1 MTESIAQGIAWASNA
16 IYEWYALP
24 LLLVVC
30 GLYLTIRTGFI
41 QIRGFV
47 AGIKR
52 VASGIS
58 HDQHGAEGEITP
70 FQALST
76 ALAST
81 VGNGNIG
88 GVATAI
94 LLGGPGAIFWMWV
107 TAVFGMATK
116 YSEAVLGVTYRVK
129 KESGHFASGPMYYIV
144 QGVKSPG
151 LGKALAV
158 MFCIFGAATALL
170 GTGNMAQSNTIVQT
184 FGHAAADTAEALTR
198 WEPSNA
204 FLQSVA
210 QAAADLCSM
219 AAATPWVPG
228 ILITVL
234 VGAVLLGGIKRIASV
249 AEKLVP
255 TMLVIYLGMAL
266 TFLLIN
272 INAVPMVFSTII
284 EHAFTPH
291 AAAGG
296 FLGAGVRQAI
306 AAGIS
311 RGVLSNE
318 AGLGSAPIA
327 HGVAQVKHPS
337 DQGLVGVFEVFI
349 DTIVV
354 CSMTAFAILSS
365 GLWTDPAYQSGDL
378 TAAAFETTFG
388 IGPIVVAI
396 SSLLFGFST
405 IIGWYYYGE
414 TCWNYLFGS
423 KGLVPYRVLYV
434 ALLLIGGLVTVETVW
449 NVGTLLNGF
458 MAFPNLIGML
468 FLGGVVAKK
477 TREHYASRGR

>member
-1 MTESIAQGIAWASNA
+1 MTELNQTIAWASSA
-16 IYEWYALP
+16 IYQWYALP

-30 GLYLTIRTGFI
+30 GAYLTIRTGFV
-41 QIRGFV
+41 QIRGFA
-47 AGIKR
+47 AGVRR
-52 VASGIS
+52 VVRGMS
-58 HDQHGAEGEITP
+58 HDQKGAEGEITP

-94 LLGGPGAIFWMWV
+94 LVGGPGAIFWMWV
-107 TAVFGMATK
+107 TAVVGMATK
-116 YSEAVLGVTYRVK
+116 YAEAVCGVHYRVRK
-129 KESGHFASGPMYYIV
+129 SNGRFASGPMYYITLGL
-144 QGVKSPG
+144 QGKSYAKP
-151 LGKALAV
+151 LAI
-158 MFCIFGAATALL
+158 MFCVAGAATALL
-170 GTGNMAQSNTIVQT
+170 GTGNMAQSNTIVRT
-184 FGHAAADTAEALTR
+184 FVEASSRLGL
-198 WEPSNA
+198 EVS
-204 FLQSVA
+204 
-210 QAAADLCSM
+210 
-219 AAATPWVPG
+219 PWVPG
-228 ILITVL
+228 LLITVA

-266 TFLLIN
+266 TYLLMN
-272 INAVPMVFSTII
+272 VSSLPAVFGTIFA
-284 EHAFTPH
+284 HAFSPQ

-296 FLGAGVRQAI
+296 FLGASVRQAI

-327 HGVAQVKHPS
+327 HGIAQVKHPT

-365 GLWTDPAYQSGDL
+365 GLWTAAEYQAASGDL
-378 TAAAFETTFG
+378 TAAAFSTAFG
-388 IGPIVVAI
+388 GFAAPMVVAVC
-396 SSLLFGFST
+396 SFLFGFST

-414 TCWNYLFGS
+414 TCWEYMFGQT
-423 KGLVPYRVLYV
+423 GLLPYRVLYV

-449 NVGTLLNGF
+449 NIGTLLNGF
-458 MAFPNLIGML
+458 MAFPNLIGLL
-468 FLGGVVAKK
+468 FLGGLVAEK
-477 TREHYASRGR
+477 TNEFYAGTPGR

>member
-1 MTESIAQGIAWASNA
+1 MTDSFAEAIAWASNA
-16 IYEWYALP
+16 IYQWYALP

-41 QIRGFV
+41 QVRGFA
-47 AGIKR
+47 AGVKR

-94 LLGGPGAIFWMWV
+94 LVGGPGAIFWMWV

-129 KESGHFASGPMYYIV
+129 RESGHFASGPMYYIV
-144 QGVKSPG
+144 QGVKSRG
-151 LGKALAV
+151 LGKALAF

-184 FGHAAADTAEALTR
+184 FVHAAEDLG
-198 WEPSNA
+198 
-204 FLQSVA
+204 FLVS
-210 QAAADLCSM
+210 
-219 AAATPWVPG
+219 PWVPG

-272 INAVPMVFSTII
+272 ITAVPAVFSTIL
-284 EHAFTPH
+284 EHAFSPH

-296 FLGAGVRQAI
+296 FLGATVRQAI

-365 GLWTDPAYQSGDL
+365 GLWTDAAFQSGDL
-378 TAAAFETTFG
+378 TAAAFATTFG

-414 TCWNYLFGS
+414 TCWEYMFGS

>member
-1 MTESIAQGIAWASNA
+1 MSEFFATASNA
-16 IYEWYALP
+16 IYQWYALP
-24 LLLVVC
+24 LLLVIC

-41 QIRGFV
+41 QIRGFW
-47 AGIKR
+47 AGIKQ
-52 VASGIS
+52 VARGIS

-94 LLGGPGAIFWMWV
+94 LVGGPGAIFWMWI
-107 TAVFGMATK
+107 TAIFGMATK
-116 YSEAVLGVTYRVK
+116 YAEAVAGVSTRIR
-129 KESGHFASGPMYYIV
+129 KESGHFASGPMYYIME
-144 QGVKSPG
+144 GVPWPG
-151 LGKALAV
+151 VARTLAL
-158 MFCIFGAATALL
+158 MFCVFGAATALL
-170 GTGNMAQSNTIVQT
+170 GTGNMAQSNTIVRT
-184 FGHAAADTAEALTR
+184 AVEAFAGFGITL
-198 WEPSNA
+198 N
-204 FLQSVA
+204 
-210 QAAADLCSM
+210 
-219 AAATPWVPG
+219 PWIPG
-228 ILITVL
+228 IVITIL
-234 VGAVLLGGIKRIASV
+234 VGAVLLGGISRIASV

-266 TFLLIN
+266 TYLLIN
-272 INAVPMVFSTII
+272 FSHLPGVFATIF

-296 FLGAGVRQAI
+296 FLGVTVRQAI

-327 HGVAQVKHPS
+327 HGIAQVKHPAQ
-337 DQGLVGVFEVFI
+337 QGLVGVFEVFV

-365 GLWTDPAYQSGDL
+365 GLWTAAEYQAASGDL
-378 TAAAFETTFG
+378 TAAAYSTTFG
-388 IGPIVVAI
+388 FAPVVVAI

-414 TCWNYLFGS
+414 TCWEYMFGS
-423 KGLVPYRVLYV
+423 RGLVSYRFVYV
-434 ALLLIGGLVTVETVW
+434 TLLLIGGLVTVETVW
-449 NVGTLLNGF
+449 NIGTLLNGF
-458 MAFPNLIGML
+458 MAFPNLIGLL
-468 FLGGVVAKK
+468 FLGNMVARK
-477 TREHYASRGR
+477 TREYDIHS

>member
-1 MTESIAQGIAWASNA
+1 MTEFIAWASNA
-16 IYEWYALP
+16 IYQWYALP
-24 LLLVVC
+24 LLLVAC
-30 GLYLTIRTGFI
+30 GLYLTIRTGFV
-41 QIRGFV
+41 QIRGFP
-47 AGIKR
+47 AGVRR
-52 VASGIS
+52 VISGMS

-94 LLGGPGAIFWMWV
+94 LVGVRAPSSGCGSLPSSGWRPSTRRRSRGHLPGEEGVRGVRQRSHVLHPRRHPLAGVGEGVGGHVLHLRGGDRAARHREHGAV
-107 TAVFGMATK
+107 
-116 YSEAVLGVTYRVK
+116 EHHR
-129 KESGHFASGPMYYIV
+129 
-144 QGVKSPG
+144 
-151 LGKALAV
+151 
-158 MFCIFGAATALL
+158 
-170 GTGNMAQSNTIVQT
+170 
-184 FGHAAADTAEALTR
+184 
-198 WEPSNA
+198 
-204 FLQSVA
+204 
-210 QAAADLCSM
+210 ADLRGGGCRFGWQVS
-219 AAATPWVPG
+219 PWVPG
-228 ILITVL
+228 IIITAA
-234 VGAVLLGGIKRIASV
+234 VGAVLLGGIHRIASV

-266 TFLLIN
+266 TYLLMN
-272 INAVPMVFSTII
+272 ISALPGVFGVIF
-284 EHAFTPH
+284 EHAFSPH

-296 FLGAGVRQAI
+296 FLGVTVRQAI

-327 HGVAQVKHPS
+327 HGIAQVKHPA
-337 DQGLVGVFEVFI
+337 DQGLVGVFEVFV

-365 GLWTDPAYQSGDL
+365 GLWTAAEYQGASGDL
-378 TAAAFETTFG
+378 TAAAFSTTFG
-388 IGPIVVAI
+388 IAPVVIAI
-396 SSLLFGFST
+396 SSFLFGFST

-414 TCWNYLFGS
+414 TCWEYLFGS
-423 KGLVPYRVLYV
+423 RGIFPYRVIYV

-458 MAFPNLIGML
+458 MAFPNLIGLL
-468 FLGGVVAKK
+468 FLGGIVAKK
-477 TREHYASRGR
+477 TREHYTSERRR

>member
-1 MTESIAQGIAWASNA
+1 MTESFAQTIAWASNA
-16 IYEWYALP
+16 IYQWYALP

-41 QIRGFV
+41 QIRGFA
-47 AGIKR
+47 AGVKR

-94 LLGGPGAIFWMWV
+94 LVGGPGAIFWMWI

-151 LGKALAV
+151 LGKALAF

-184 FGHAAADTAEALTR
+184 FVHAAE
-198 WEPSNA
+198 
-204 FLQSVA
+204 
-210 QAAADLCSM
+210 DLGVVVS
-219 AAATPWVPG
+219 PWVPG

-365 GLWTDPAYQSGDL
+365 GLWTDAAFQSGDL
-378 TAAAFETTFG
+378 TAAAFSTTFG

-414 TCWNYLFGS
+414 TCWEYMFGS

-477 TREHYASRGR
+477 TQEHYASRGR

>member
-1 MTESIAQGIAWASNA
+1 MTESFAQGIAWASNA
-16 IYEWYALP
+16 IYQWYALP

-41 QIRGFV
+41 QIRGFA
-47 AGIKR
+47 AGVKR
-52 VASGIS
+52 VATGIS

-94 LLGGPGAIFWMWV
+94 LVGGPGAIFWMWV

-151 LGKALAV
+151 LGKALAF

-184 FGHAAADTAEALTR
+184 FVHAAE
-198 WEPSNA
+198 
-204 FLQSVA
+204 
-210 QAAADLCSM
+210 DLGVIVS
-219 AAATPWVPG
+219 PWVPG

-365 GLWTDPAYQSGDL
+365 GLWTDAAFQSGDL
-378 TAAAFETTFG
+378 TAAAFSTTFG

-414 TCWNYLFGS
+414 TCWEYMFGS

>member
-1 MTESIAQGIAWASNA
+1 MSELSDFFAAASNA
-16 IYEWYALP
+16 IYQWYALP

-41 QIRGFV
+41 QIRGFF
-47 AGIKR
+47 AGFR
-52 VASGIS
+52 QVVRGMS

-94 LLGGPGAIFWMWV
+94 LVGGPGAIFWMWV
-107 TAVFGMATK
+107 TAIFGMATK
-116 YSEAVLGVTYRVK
+116 YAEAVAGVSTRVK
-129 KESGHFASGPMYYIV
+129 KESGHYASGPMYYIMAAV
-144 QGVKSPG
+144 PWPGVAR
-151 LGKALAV
+151 ALAI
-158 MFCIFGAATALL
+158 MFCVFGAATALL
-170 GTGNMAQSNTIVQT
+170 GTGNMAQSNTIVR
-184 FGHAAADTAEALTR
+184 TAVEAFAGFNIIL
-198 WEPSNA
+198 N
-204 FLQSVA
+204 
-210 QAAADLCSM
+210 
-219 AAATPWVPG
+219 PWIPG
-228 ILITVL
+228 IVITTL
-234 VGAVLLGGIKRIASV
+234 VAAVLLGGISRIASV

-266 TFLLIN
+266 TYLVIN
-272 INAVPMVFSTII
+272 YTHLPGVFVTIF

-296 FLGAGVRQAI
+296 FLGVTVRQAI

-327 HGVAQVKHPS
+327 HGIAQVKHPAQ
-337 DQGLVGVFEVFI
+337 QGLVGVFEVFV

-365 GLWTDPAYQSGDL
+365 GLWTAAEYQAASGDL
-378 TAAAFETTFG
+378 TAAAYSTTF
-388 IGPIVVAI
+388 PFAPVVVAI
-396 SSLLFGFST
+396 CSLLFGFST

-414 TCWNYLFGS
+414 TCWEYMFGP
-423 KGLVPYRVLYV
+423 KGIFPYRIVYV

-458 MAFPNLIGML
+458 MAFPNLIGLL
-468 FLGGVVAKK
+468 FLGGMVARK
-477 TREHYASRGR
+477 TREYDIHG

>member
-1 MTESIAQGIAWASNA
+1 MNFNEFIAWASSA
-16 IYEWYALP
+16 IYQWYALP

-30 GLYLTIRTGFI
+30 GVYLTVRTGFV
-41 QIRGFV
+41 QIRGFG
-47 AGIKR
+47 AGIRR
-52 VASGIS
+52 VVRGMS

-94 LLGGPGAIFWMWV
+94 LVGGPGAIFWMWV
-107 TAVFGMATK
+107 TAVVGMATK
-116 YSEAVLGVTYRVK
+116 YAEAVCGVTYRTR
-129 KESGHFASGPMYYIV
+129 KENGHFASGPMYYIV
-144 QGVKSPG
+144 AG
-151 LGKALAV
+151 LKGRSYAKPLAI
-158 MFCIFGAATALL
+158 MFCVFGAATALL
-170 GTGNMAQSNTIVQT
+170 GTGNMAQSNTIVRT
-184 FGHAAADTAEALTR
+184 FVEAASRFGLEV
-198 WEPSNA
+198 S
-204 FLQSVA
+204 
-210 QAAADLCSM
+210 
-219 AAATPWVPG
+219 PWVPG
-228 ILITVL
+228 LLITAA

-266 TFLLIN
+266 TYLVIN
-272 INAVPMVFSTII
+272 INSLPEVFGTIFA
-284 EHAFTPH
+284 HAFSPQ

-296 FLGAGVRQAI
+296 FIGASVRQAI

-327 HGVAQVKHPS
+327 HGIAQVKHPT

-365 GLWTDPAYQSGDL
+365 GLWTAAEYQAASGDL
-378 TAAAFETTFG
+378 TSAAFASTFG
-388 IGPIVVAI
+388 DFLAPMVIAVC
-396 SSLLFGFST
+396 SFLFGFST

-414 TCWNYLFGS
+414 TCWEYMFGQT
-423 KGLVPYRVLYV
+423 GIFPYRVLYV

-458 MAFPNLIGML
+458 MAFPNLIGLL

-477 TREHYASRGR
+477 TNEFYAGETT

>member
-1 MTESIAQGIAWASNA
+1 MTESFAQGIAWASNA
-16 IYEWYALP
+16 IYQWYALP

-41 QIRGFV
+41 QIRGFA
-47 AGIKR
+47 AGVKR

-94 LLGGPGAIFWMWV
+94 LVGGPGAIFWMWV

-151 LGKALAV
+151 LGKALAF

-184 FGHAAADTAEALTR
+184 FVHAAE
-198 WEPSNA
+198 
-204 FLQSVA
+204 
-210 QAAADLCSM
+210 DLGVIVS
-219 AAATPWVPG
+219 PWVPG

-365 GLWTDPAYQSGDL
+365 GLWTDAAFQSGDL
-378 TAAAFETTFG
+378 TAAAFSTTFG

-414 TCWNYLFGS
+414 TCWEYMFGS

>member
-1 MTESIAQGIAWASNA
+1 MTESIAWASNA
-16 IYEWYALP
+16 IYQWYALP
-24 LLLVVC
+24 LLLVAC
-30 GLYLTIRTGFI
+30 GLYLTIRTGFV
-41 QIRGFV
+41 QIRGFL
-47 AGIKR
+47 AALRR
-52 VASGIS
+52 VARGIS

-94 LLGGPGAIFWMWV
+94 LVGGPGAIFWMWI

-129 KESGHFASGPMYYIV
+129 KESGEFKSGPMYYIFA
-144 QGVKSPG
+144 GIRWKR
-151 LGKALAV
+151 LAKV
-158 MFCIFGAATALL
+158 LAIMFCVFGAATALL
-170 GTGNMAQSNTIVQT
+170 GTGNMAQSNTIVRT
-184 FGHAAADTAEALTR
+184 FVEAAAGFG
-198 WEPSNA
+198 WEVS
-204 FLQSVA
+204 
-210 QAAADLCSM
+210 
-219 AAATPWVPG
+219 PWIPG
-228 ILITVL
+228 IGITIA
-234 VGAVLLGGIKRIASV
+234 VGAVLLGGIHRIASV
-249 AEKLVP
+249 AERLVP

-266 TFLLIN
+266 TYLLIN
-272 INAVPMVFSTII
+272 ITELPGVFVVIF
-284 EHAFTPH
+284 EHALSPH

-296 FLGAGVRQAI
+296 FLGVTVRQAI

-327 HGVAQVKHPS
+327 HGIAQVKHPA
-337 DQGLVGVFEVFI
+337 DQGLIGVFEVFV

-365 GLWTDPAYQSGDL
+365 GLWTAAEYQGASGDL
-378 TAAAFETTFG
+378 TAAAFSTG
-388 IGPIVVAI
+388 IGFAPVVIAI
-396 SSLLFGFST
+396 SSFLFGFST

-414 TCWNYLFGS
+414 TCWTYMFGS
-423 KGLVPYRVLYV
+423 KGVFSYRIIYV

-458 MAFPNLIGML
+458 MAFPNLVGML
-468 FLGGVVAKK
+468 FLGGVVAQK
-477 TREHYASRGR
+477 TKEHYARKDPH

>member
-1 MTESIAQGIAWASNA
+1 MSEFIAWASNA
-16 IYEWYALP
+16 IYQWYALP
-24 LLLVVC
+24 LLLVVS
-30 GLYLTIRTGFI
+30 GLYLTIRTGFV
-41 QIRGFV
+41 QVRGFG
-47 AGIKR
+47 AGIRR
-52 VASGIS
+52 VVRGMS
-58 HDQHGAEGEITP
+58 HDQGGAEGEITP

-94 LLGGPGAIFWMWV
+94 LVGGPGAIFWMWV
-107 TAVFGMATK
+107 TALVGMATK
-116 YSEAVLGVTYRVK
+116 YAEAVLGVTYREK
-129 KESGHFASGPMYYIV
+129 KASGAFASGPMYYIV
-144 QGVKSPG
+144 AGIRWKG
-151 LGKALAV
+151 LAKALAI

-170 GTGNMAQSNTIVQT
+170 GTGNMAQSNTIVRT
-184 FGHAAADTAEALTR
+184 FVEAASRLGVEV
-198 WEPSNA
+198 S
-204 FLQSVA
+204 
-210 QAAADLCSM
+210 
-219 AAATPWVPG
+219 PWVPG
-228 ILITVL
+228 LLITVA

-266 TFLLIN
+266 TYLLMN
-272 INAVPMVFSTII
+272 IGSLPEVFGTIFA
-284 EHAFTPH
+284 HAFSPQ

-296 FLGAGVRQAI
+296 FLGASVRQAI

-327 HGVAQVKHPS
+327 HGIAQVKHPT

-365 GLWTDPAYQSGDL
+365 GLWTAAEYQAASGDL
-378 TAAAFETTFG
+378 TSAAFATGFG
-388 IGPIVVAI
+388 DMFAPLVIAVC
-396 SSLLFGFST
+396 SFLFGFST

-414 TCWNYLFGS
+414 TCWEYMFGQR
-423 KGLVPYRVLYV
+423 GIFPYRVIYV
-434 ALLLIGGLVTVETVW
+434 VLLLIGGLVTVETVW
-449 NVGTLLNGF
+449 NLGTLLNGF
-458 MAFPNLIGML
+458 MAFPNLLGLL

-477 TREHYASRGR
+477 TREFYDGQTGG